1 MFLYFFKSEAY
12 KQVANNMTENKGK
25 DNENNRLNS
34 QNVLGLYF
42 LMIYFFEHESL
53 LNLKPRAQILKII
66 LNNDYSNNAK

>member
-1 MFLYFFKSEAY
+1 MHHKCELLWLDCDFFKSEAY

-42 LMIYFFEHESL
+42 LMIYFFEQL
-53 LNLKPRAQILKII
+53 W
-66 LNNDYSNNAK
+66 YT